1 MLHTKATSPLRKLI
15 HRENIMDKNGIVIT
29 GLTPT
34 QVAMLDTM
42 WAIDS
47 EDEYLLWRDTL
58 SKDEVEMADQLIQ
71 LLLVE
76 IDDNVNTDDLA
87 MTTDLLK
94 KFML

>member
-1 MLHTKATSPLRKLI
+1 
-15 HRENIMDKNGIVIT
+15 MDKNGIVIT

-76 IDDNVNTDDLA
+76 IDDNVNTDDLS

>member
-1 MLHTKATSPLRKLI
+1 
-15 HRENIMDKNGIVIT
+15 MDKNGIVIT

>member
-1 MLHTKATSPLRKLI
+1 
-15 HRENIMDKNGIVIT
+15 MDKNGIVIT

-47 EDEYLLWRDTL
+47 EDDYLEWRDTL
-58 SKDEVEMADQLIQ
+58 SGDEAAMADQLIQ

-76 IDDNVNTDDLA
+76 IDDNIDTDDLS
-87 MTTDLLK
+87 MTTAYLK
-94 KFML
+94 KYML